1 MSSIHLQNYLQ
12 KNEYLCMNR
21 DKAKQVAKAA
31 GIELDNADRM
41 YTGYHKAYNMPNRAV
56 LRVWR
61 KDGHNYYRLESSI
74 QAGAQPLINEDLRQ
88 YVDLLGWGGYS
99 AERNS

>member
-1 MSSIHLQNYLQ
+1 MSHMNN
-12 KNEYLCMNR
+12 NEYLCMNR
-21 DKAKQVAKAA
+21 EQVKVIAKAA

-41 YTGYHKAYNMPNRAV
+41 YAGYHKAYNMPNRAV

-61 KDGHNYYRLESSI
+61 KGGHNYYRLESSI
-74 QAGAQPLINEDLRQ
+74 QNGIQPLINEDLRQ